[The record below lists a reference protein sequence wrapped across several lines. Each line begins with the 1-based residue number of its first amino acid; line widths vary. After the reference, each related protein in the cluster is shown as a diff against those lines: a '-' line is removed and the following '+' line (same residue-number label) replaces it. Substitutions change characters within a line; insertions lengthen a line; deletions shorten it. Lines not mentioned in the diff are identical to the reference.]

1 MNYTPGPY
9 TQAQLKAAIDAAEI
23 ALTNRYL
30 KDGAVTDAEE
40 KRYWREAVEKAS
52 FGRNTVMYDD
62 QGYPSVMV
70 AFPMLTEKD
79 LLTTGRNYAAPA
91 YLINDKNIPMLYIS
105 KYQNIVQGTGANA
118 RALSLKGVDPKTA
131 INHDDAIT
139 ACRQKGT
146 GWHCMTNAEWA
157 AVALLCKVRGF
168 QPRGNNSYG
177 KDHSVTSE
185 AGVPSHT
192 YDSSGTKYIGRVAT
206 GSGPVAWTHDGTPFG
221 IYDLNGN
228 IYEWT
233 PGLRL
238 NGGEI
243 QIIENNNAADNA
255 KDLSATSDL
264 WRAMLQDGTLVHT
277 KWVTGTNYALNTYI
291 SVGGKVYKVTT
302 AGVAGA
308 IEPTWPDNVDETV
321 EDGAVV
327 WTCVADATLKY
338 DVENTNDP
346 PTGIQINTVFTDKT
360 SGDEY
365 LSKSFQTVAAASGVT
380 VPDVIKLLA
389 LAPIDTNHGGDGI
402 YIRNHGERCAFRG
415 GSWYNTSIAG
425 VFYLVLNYTRTSTYN
440 SLGFRSA
447 FASL

>member
-30 KDGAVTDAEE
+30 KDGAVTDAAE

-79 LLTTGRNYAAPA
+79 LLSTGRNYAHQAF
-91 YLINDKNIPMLYIS
+91 LINGNNIPMLYLS
-105 KYQNIVQGTGANA
+105 KYQNIVVGSGLTA

-131 INHDDAIT
+131 ITYDDAIT
-139 ACRQKGT
+139 ACKQKGT

-157 AVALLCKVRGF
+157 AAALLCKARGF
-168 QPRGNNSYG
+168 QPRGNNNYG
-177 KDHSVTSE
+177 KDYGIATEV
-185 AGVPSHT
+185 GVPSYT
-192 YDSSGTKYIGRVAT
+192 YDSSGTKYVGRVAT

-233 PGLRL
+233 PGMRL

-243 QIIENNNAADNA
+243 QIIENNNAADTT
-255 KDLSATSDL
+255 KDLSATSAL
-264 WRAMLQDGTLVHT
+264 WRAILQNGTLVHT
-277 KWVTGTNYALNTYI
+277 KWVTGTNYAVDTYI

-308 IEPTWPDNVDETV
+308 TEPTWPANVDETV
-321 EDGAVV
+321 ADGAAV
-327 WTCVADATLKY
+327 WTCVTDATLKY
-338 DVENTNDP
+338 DTENTNDP
-346 PTGIQINTVFTDKT
+346 PTGIQINTVFTDQT
-360 SGDEY
+360 TASEY
-365 LSKSFQTVAAASGVT
+365 LSKTFQTVAAASGVT
-380 VPDVIKLLA
+380 IPDIMKLLA
-389 LAPIDTNHGGDGI
+389 LAPIDANHGNDSI
-402 YIRNHGERCAFRG
+402 YVRNHNERCAFRG
-415 GSWYNTSIAG
+415 GYWSVTSVAG
-425 VFYLVLNYTRTSTYN
+425 VFYLNLYSPRSNSNNY
-440 SLGFRSA
+440 LGFRSA
-447 FASL
+447 FVSL